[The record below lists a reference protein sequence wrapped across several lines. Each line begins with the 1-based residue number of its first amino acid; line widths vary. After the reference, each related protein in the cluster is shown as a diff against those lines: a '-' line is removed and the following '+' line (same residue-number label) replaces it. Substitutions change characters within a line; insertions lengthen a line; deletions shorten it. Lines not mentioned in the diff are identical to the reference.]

1 MLQEGRVTGAGTTPA
16 PSARSGATGFFRAS
30 MNTGGRSWLS
40 VGAVAVLAGLM
51 FSASARLADGGGA
64 DTRDP
69 QDLAQLVDAE
79 TARVAELTGRAAEL
93 DREIETLSARA
104 DTVVP
109 ESPPDL
115 VEREGVV
122 SGSVPV
128 AGPGLT
134 VTLDDA
140 PSTTVD
146 VGPGGVEP
154 QPDDLVVHQQDLQH
168 VINALWGGGAEAMTL
183 QGERVTSTSA
193 FRCSGNILL
202 LHGKVF
208 SPPYKVTAVG
218 DPAKMEAS
226 LNSSEGVQ
234 TYLEY
239 VDWVRLGW
247 DVQRSDHLDLPAY
260 DGGGLQYA
268 KVTDGTEV
276 FG

>member
-1 MLQEGRVTGAGTTPA
+1 
-16 PSARSGATGFFRAS
+16 
-30 MNTGGRSWLS
+30 

-79 TARVAELTGRAAEL
+79 TARVTELTDRAGEL
-93 DREIETLSARA
+93 DSQIEGLSTRA
-104 DTVVP
+104 GTAVP
-109 ESPPDL
+109 RPAAG
-115 VEREGVV
+115 VAGREGVV

-128 AGPGLT
+128 TGPGLT

-140 PSTTVD
+140 PSTS
-146 VGPGGVEP
+146 VGAGSGGVEP

-168 VINALWGGGAEAMTL
+168 VINALWAGGAEAMTL

-202 LHGKVF
+202 FHGKVF

-226 LNSSEGVQ
+226 LDRSEGVR

-239 VDWVRLGW
+239 VDWVHLGW
-247 DVQRSDHLDLPAY
+247 DVRRSDHLDLPAY

-268 KVTDGTEV
+268 KVPDGTEV